1 MKTKTYRKNYQKT
14 FFSKI
19 INKKNFTYRTLLA
32 YLEKHLNKNFY
43 VIDVG
48 CGQGNIALFSA
59 KRVKK
64 ITGIDISEENIKI
77 AKRKARKLNLS
88 KKTSFLAE
96 DIEKLGIPKNKANL
110 IIFTEVMEHLDKGS
124 DILKRLNKWLNKNG
138 ILFLSTPS
146 KNAPLLKIK
155 RFREREKAFGH
166 VKRYSTNELKKYL
179 NEFGF
184 KILEIHHTEG
194 PFRNFLF
201 ISPLGK
207 IPLKFANRFEIV
219 SDIFTFIDNI
229 SLKLFGSSQI
239 IIVAQKK

>member
-1 MKTKTYRKNYQKT
+1 MEKNYKSRQEE

-19 INKKNFTYRTLLA
+19 INSKNFTYRILLN
-32 YLEKHLNKNFY
+32 YLEKYLYKNSY
-43 VIDVG
+43 VIDLG

-59 KRVKK
+59 KKTKK
-64 ITGIDISEENIKI
+64 VRGIDISEKNIEI
-77 AKRKARKLNLS
+77 AKEKAKLLHLD
-88 KKTSFLAE
+88 KKTSFLVGN
-96 DIEKLGIPKNKANL
+96 IEKTKNQTKNKANL

-124 DILKRLNKWLNKNG
+124 DVLKRLNKWLNKSG

-155 RFREREKAFGH
+155 RFREKEKTFGH

-179 NEFGF
+179 DEFGF

-207 IPLKFANRFEIV
+207 IPLKFANRFEFV

>member
-1 MKTKTYRKNYQKT
+1 MEKNYKSRQEE

-19 INKKNFTYRTLLA
+19 INSKNFTYRILLN
-32 YLEKHLNKNFY
+32 YLEKYLYRNSY
-43 VIDVG
+43 VIDLG

-59 KRVKK
+59 KKTKK
-64 ITGIDISEENIKI
+64 VRGIDISEKNIEI
-77 AKRKARKLNLS
+77 AKEKAKLLHLD
-88 KKTSFLAE
+88 KKTSFLVGN
-96 DIEKLGIPKNKANL
+96 IEKTENQTKEEADLVIL
-110 IIFTEVMEHLDKGS
+110 TEVIEHLRKGY
-124 DILKRLNKWLNKNG
+124 DVFQKIHGLLKKNG

-155 RFREREKAFGH
+155 KFKKRDKTFGH
-166 VKRYSTNELKKYL
+166 VKRYSVNEIKKYL
-179 NEFGF
+179 EEFGF
-184 KILEIHHTEG
+184 KIIEVHFTEG

-219 SDIFTFIDNI
+219 SDLFTFIDNI